1 MKKTVSVFVSVLL
14 LAALLQSWAMKE
26 SHPATGGR
34 SELNVATF
42 NLRMDTEK
50 DGVNAWPNRKEM
62 VKGLIRFHDFDIFGT
77 QEGFKHML
85 DGIAEL
91 DGYAYI
97 GAGRDDGEDAGEHS
111 AIFYKTSRFDLLDK
125 GNFWFSE
132 TPDVPGKGWDATCC
146 NRICSWGKFRD
157 KESGKVFYFFNSH
170 YDHQGKVARR
180 ESSKLLIARIKQIA
194 GTDATVFATGDFNAV
209 PTDEPMVTLASDGL
223 LLDSYDLSEQPRYGT
238 EGTYNSFKTDSEMMN
253 QIGRAHV

>member
-1 MKKTVSVFVSVLL
+1 MKKTISVFVSVLL

-26 SHPATGGR
+26 SHPATGGK

-85 DGIAEL
+85 DGVAEL

-111 AIFYKTSRFDLLDK
+111 AIFYKTSRF
-125 GNFWFSE
+125 
-132 TPDVPGKGWDATCC
+132 A
-146 NRICSWGKFRD
+146 
-157 KESGKVFYFFNSH
+157 
-170 YDHQGKVARR
+170 
-180 ESSKLLIARIKQIA
+180 
-194 GTDATVFATGDFNAV
+194 ATVFV
-209 PTDEPMVTLASDGL
+209 PGV
-223 LLDSYDLSEQPRYGT
+223 
-238 EGTYNSFKTDSEMMN
+238 SFAIRRVARCSIFSIPITT
-253 QIGRAHV
+253 IRGRWHAGNPPNC

>member
-1 MKKTVSVFVSVLL
+1 MKKTISVFVSVLL

-26 SHPATGGR
+26 SHPATGGK

-85 DGIAEL
+85 DGVAEL
-91 DGYAYI
+91 DGYDYI

-111 AIFYKTSRFDLLDK
+111 AIFYKTSRV
-125 GNFWFSE
+125 E
-132 TPDVPGKGWDATCC
+132 
-146 NRICSWGKFRD
+146 
-157 KESGKVFYFFNSH
+157 
-170 YDHQGKVARR
+170 
-180 ESSKLLIARIKQIA
+180 
-194 GTDATVFATGDFNAV
+194 
-209 PTDEPMVTLASDGL
+209 
-223 LLDSYDLSEQPRYGT
+223 
-238 EGTYNSFKTDSEMMN
+238 
-253 QIGRAHV
+253 

>member
-157 KESGKVFYFFNSH
+157 KESGKVFYFSIPITTIRGRWH
-170 YDHQGKVARR
+170 
-180 ESSKLLIARIKQIA
+180 A
-194 GTDATVFATGDFNAV
+194 GNL
-209 PTDEPMVTLASDGL
+209 P
-223 LLDSYDLSEQPRYGT
+223 
-238 EGTYNSFKTDSEMMN
+238 NC
-253 QIGRAHV
+253 

>member
-1 MKKTVSVFVSVLL
+1 MKQTISVFASVLL

-26 SHPATGGR
+26 SRPATDGK

-85 DGIAEL
+85 DGVAEL
-91 DGYAYI
+91 EGYAYI

-111 AIFYKTSRFDLLDK
+111 AIFYKTGRFDLLDT
-125 GNFWFSE
+125 GNFSFSE
-132 TPDVPGKGWDATCC
+132 TPDVPGKGWVAHCFH
-146 NRICSWGKFRD
+146 RICSWGQFL
-157 KESGKVFYFFNSH
+157 
-170 YDHQGKVARR
+170 AR
-180 ESSKLLIARIKQIA
+180 EG
-194 GTDATVFATGDFNAV
+194 GT
-209 PTDEPMVTLASDGL
+209 
-223 LLDSYDLSEQPRYGT
+223 
-238 EGTYNSFKTDSEMMN
+238 
-253 QIGRAHV
+253 